1 MSCYKN
7 DDTSTTT
14 FFRVILSNL
23 YQYNVN
29 FDHSV
34 YYILYASTT
43 PERYYYIYIYNK
55 RINRSDYII
64 IKKVC
69 TYYI

>member
-34 YYILYASTT
+34 YYIIYLYASTT
-43 PERYYYIYIYNK
+43 PERYYYLPIHL
-55 RINRSDYII
+55 
-64 IKKVC
+64 
-69 TYYI
+69 